1 MITESAT
8 APSSS
13 ASGWSSSAPTSFT
26 FSSEGS
32 KTAYAWTK
40 DAAGNVSAA
49 KSAITAITLPSLTVA
64 SPVAGATVS
73 GTVSI
78 KTNVSA
84 SLVLS
89 RVLFYVD
96 GALRASDTKAP
107 FSYNW
112 NTKTSPNGSHTVM
125 IKGYD
130 SSGNVQQQSVSVTV
144 QN

>member
-1 MITESAT
+1 
-8 APSSS
+8 
-13 ASGWSSSAPTSFT
+13 
-26 FSSEGS
+26 
-32 KTAYAWTK
+32 
-40 DAAGNVSAA
+40 
-49 KSAITAITLPSLTVA
+49 
-64 SPVAGATVS
+64 VAGATVS